1 MIRQELLA
9 GPVIS
14 TLVLFPQDPKKRA
27 HSRKGDVSLCINE
40 LVYKEISEGSSRALK
55 GIELERVNL
64 ANDMGGNLKVAKA
77 SGVLGQGH
85 SLATMRFDPL
95 TLKGWDLGP
104 EIKAVRSVQG
114 TAF

>member
-1 MIRQELLA
+1 MLM
-9 GPVIS
+9 
-14 TLVLFPQDPKKRA
+14 
-27 HSRKGDVSLCINE
+27 
-40 LVYKEISEGSSRALK
+40 
-55 GIELERVNL
+55 
-64 ANDMGGNLKVAKA
+64 NDMGGNLKVAKA

>member
-1 MIRQELLA
+1 MWQELLA

-40 LVYKEISEGSSRALK
+40 LVYKGSSRALK

-64 ANDMGGNLKVAKA
+64 ANDMGGNPKVAKA

-114 TAF
+114 AAF